1 MNDGFCNARP
11 VHTFFMGAVSQ
22 RAKTGIISLLNVGDF
37 VFCGEIQ

>member
-22 RAKTGIISLLNVGDF
+22 RAKDGYNIIAE
-37 VFCGEIQ
+37 CG